1 MSKDKKQEKE
11 DNIIRDVLRTIAKAE
26 LRGLQGN
33 IGTLEEELELN
44 REAVVKLKAY
54 VDGLNDDTENR
65 MTSLEYKITV
75 LQSVAVVLS
84 VLLFVAI
91 LLIFLL

>member
-11 DNIIRDVLRTIAKAE
+11 DNIIRDVLRTIAKDE
-26 LRGLQGN
+26 LRDLQDN

-54 VDGLNDDTENR
+54 VDGLNNDTKNR
-65 MTSLEYKITV
+65 MANLKHNVTV
-75 LQSVAVVLS
+75 LQGVAVVLS

-91 LLIFLL
+91 LFIFLS

>member
-1 MSKDKKQEKE
+1 MSKDKNQEKE
-11 DNIIRDVLRTIAKAE
+11 DNIIRDVLRTIAKDE

-44 REAVVKLKAY
+44 REAVIKLKTY
-54 VDGLNDDTENR
+54 IDELNDDTKNR
-65 MTSLEYKITV
+65 MANLEHNVTV
-75 LQSVAVVLS
+75 LQSAAVVLS

>member
-11 DNIIRDVLRTIAKAE
+11 DNIIRDVLRTIAKDE